1 MSRTHPYFR
10 MAKEFVMLIISQY
23 REKGCQ
29 KSAASLTYVTL
40 FAIVPLMTVTYSMFS
55 VIPAFQGLGDQ
66 MQQLIFAHAL
76 PETGQELVTYLQE
89 FSKQARNLTAVGV
102 IFLVISAYLML
113 TDIEKNFNAVWGGLS
128 ERKGVAN
135 FLLYW
140 AVLSLGP
147 LLLGVG
153 LVMSTYLASLRLF
166 MNAHD
171 ALGILALVF
180 EIAPFLLTTAAFTL
194 LFVAV
199 PNCKVPLV
207 HGFIG
212 GLATT
217 LVFVIFKA
225 LFSWVVSKSSFTLIY
240 GAFAIVPLFLLW
252 INLIWTVIL
261 GGAVLVRTISIYQ
274 IGLKDRRY
282 PDLLATLLVLWC
294 FHQASVKGR
303 SVNESSLINIG
314 LSTEQWQRIRAALQ
328 KHQVI
333 AVTHQDEFVLSKDLR
348 YLTLAQLADMLSLPR
363 QLPEDRS
370 KLQELPWFA
379 TIVRH
384 LGEVDKAVNEQ
395 FSVTL
400 AQLFQPAAQPQA
412 TAETKLPR

>member
-1 MSRTHPYFR
+1 
-10 MAKEFVMLIISQY
+10 
-23 REKGCQ
+23 
-29 KSAASLTYVTL
+29 
-40 FAIVPLMTVTYSMFS
+40 
-55 VIPAFQGLGDQ
+55 
-66 MQQLIFAHAL
+66 
-76 PETGQELVTYLQE
+76 
-89 FSKQARNLTAVGV
+89 

-113 TDIEKNFNAVWGGLS
+113 ADIEKNFNAVWGGLS

-166 MNAHD
+166 MDAHD

-303 SVNESSLINIG
+303 SVNESSL
-314 LSTEQWQRIRAALQ
+314 
-328 KHQVI
+328 
-333 AVTHQDEFVLSKDLR
+333 
-348 YLTLAQLADMLSLPR
+348 
-363 QLPEDRS
+363 
-370 KLQELPWFA
+370 
-379 TIVRH
+379 
-384 LGEVDKAVNEQ
+384 
-395 FSVTL
+395 
-400 AQLFQPAAQPQA
+400 
-412 TAETKLPR
+412 